1 MLIHFREYR
10 SPSACRSEWKHV
22 GTWNQTSSDPKC
34 RAGFEL
40 QLQEFY
46 HPLQQVGPAGNNV
59 GWIIIFLYPHQPI
72 PLQPLQIIHLWVMPK
87 NRSVIDAD
95 LFQTN
100 PLQLNMTHGMK
111 TMPTILHMMTGLR
124 ICFLVSKMQ
133 WFSLSERMP
142 GSTILCPGF
151 HFLLLL

>member
-22 GTWNQTSSDPKC
+22 GTWNQTSSDPNC
-34 RAGFEL
+34 RAGFNL

-72 PLQPLQIIHLWVMPK
+72 PPSTPS
-87 NRSVIDAD
+87 NNPSVSDAEESKRD
-95 LFQTN
+95 RRRFVSNEPAPVEYDPWYENHAYHTAYDDWIA
-100 PLQLNMTHGMK
+100 NMFFG
-111 TMPTILHMMTGLR
+111 
-124 ICFLVSKMQ
+124 Q
-133 WFSLSERMP
+133 
-142 GSTILCPGF
+142 
-151 HFLLLL
+151 